1 MYDYRLFAAIRAS
14 RAKFL
19 AVTLIFS
26 FLIFYYPHFL
36 PAQAVGQGSLTGFI
50 YAEDGVSPV
59 EGAVVKIRNIVDGIT
74 YESSTSDNQGAFK
87 IEGINEGL
95 YSAGI
100 STSTGDFDFENL
112 IGIKA
117 GEPAK
122 ISFSLVLT
130 GDQSPSLP
138 QEKSNPV
145 PEEQAS
151 PPAQGGS
158 EVAAPAGGI
167 LIGKVVNFSFEAQE
181 ATILIEEGILRV
193 GDEII
198 FRGTETDF
206 SQKVESISVES
217 ADVRKASAGQTPSVR
232 AVQPVEVGDF
242 VFLKKKRM
250 VFFFLSPIGVATV
263 LAASSGIVYGIVKLT
278 EKEEEVSAF
287 KK

>member
-1 MYDYRLFAAIRAS
+1 MYDYRLFTAIRAS
-14 RAKFL
+14 KAEFV

-26 FLIFYYPHFL
+26 FLIFYYPNFL
-36 PAQAVGQGSLTGFI
+36 PGQTIGQGNLSGFI
-50 YAEDGVSPV
+50 YGEDGVTPV
-59 EGAVVKIRNIVDGIT
+59 EGAVVKIRNIVGGT
-74 YESSTSDNQGAFK
+74 VYESSASDNQGAFK

-122 ISFSLVLT
+122 ISFSLVPT
-130 GDQSPSLP
+130 GTQNTSLP
-138 QEKSNPV
+138 EEKSTYN
-145 PEEQAS
+145 PEEQTAPS
-151 PPAQGGS
+151 AQGGS

-167 LIGKVVNFSFEAQE
+167 LIGKVVNFSPETQE
-181 ATILIEEGILRV
+181 ATILIEEGTLKV

-206 SQKVESISVES
+206 SQKVQSLSVES
-217 ADVRKASAGQTPSVR
+217 INVRKASAGQIPGVV

-242 VFLKKKRM
+242 VYLKQRRM
-250 VFFFLSPIGVATV
+250 IFFFLSPIGVATV
-263 LAASSGIVYGIVKLT
+263 LAASGGIVYGIVKLT
-278 EKEEEVSAF
+278 EEEEEVSAF

>member
-1 MYDYRLFAAIRAS
+1 MYDYRLFTAIRAS
-14 RAKFL
+14 RARFV

-26 FLIFYYPHFL
+26 FLIFYYPHFM

-50 YAEDGVSPV
+50 YGEDGVTPV
-59 EGAVVKIRNIVDGIT
+59 EGAVVKIRNIVDGTI
-74 YESSTSDNQGAFK
+74 YESNKSDSQGAFE

-100 STSTGDFDFENL
+100 STSTGDFNFENL
-112 IGIKA
+112 IGVKR

-122 ISFSLVLT
+122 ITFSLISSGT
-130 GDQSPSLP
+130 Q
-138 QEKSNPV
+138 NPAPGQV
-145 PEEQAS
+145 
-151 PPAQGGS
+151 GS

-167 LIGKVVNFSFEAQE
+167 LIGKVVNFSPETQE
-181 ATILIEEGILRV
+181 ATILIDEGILRV

-206 SQKVESISVES
+206 SQKVESMSVES
-217 ADVRKASAGQTPSVR
+217 IDVRKASAGQTPGVR

-242 VFLKKKRM
+242 VYLKKRRM
-250 VFFFLSPIGVATV
+250 LFFFLSPIGVATV
-263 LAASSGIVYGIVKLT
+263 LAASSGIVYGIVKLA
-278 EKEEEVSAF
+278 EQEEEVSAF

>member
-1 MYDYRLFAAIRAS
+1 MYDYRLFTAIRAS
-14 RAKFL
+14 RAKFV

-36 PAQAVGQGSLTGFI
+36 PAQTVGQESLTGFI
-50 YAEDGVSPV
+50 YSEDGVTPV
-59 EGAVVKIRNIVDGIT
+59 EGAVVKIRNIVDGTT
-74 YESSTSDNQGAFK
+74 YESSASDSQGAFK

-100 STSTGDFDFENL
+100 STPTGDFNFENL

-130 GDQSPSLP
+130 GDQSTSLP
-138 QEKSNPV
+138 EEKSNPV
-145 PEEQAS
+145 PEEQTS
-151 PPAQGGS
+151 PPTQGGF
-158 EVAAPAGGI
+158 EVVAPAGGI
-167 LIGKVVNFSFEAQE
+167 LIGKVVNFSPETQE
-181 ATILIEEGILRV
+181 ATILIDEGILQV

-206 SQKVESISVES
+206 SQKIESMSVES
-217 ADVRKASAGQTPSVR
+217 TNVKKASAGQSPGVR

-242 VFLKKKRM
+242 VFLKKRRM
-250 VFFFLSPIGVATV
+250 LFFFLSPIGVATV

>member
-1 MYDYRLFAAIRAS
+1 MYDYRLFTAIRAP
-14 RAKFL
+14 RAKFV
-19 AVTLIFS
+19 AIPLILS

-50 YAEDGVSPV
+50 FGEDGVTPV
-59 EGAVVKIRNIVDGIT
+59 EGAVVKIRNIVDGTT
-74 YESSTSDNQGAFK
+74 YESNTSDSQGAFK
-87 IEGINEGL
+87 IERINEGL
-95 YSAGI
+95 YSTGI
-100 STSTGDFDFENL
+100 STSTGDFNFENL

-122 ISFSLVLT
+122 ISFSLVT
-130 GDQSPSLP
+130 SGVQNTSLP
-138 QEKSNPV
+138 EETSTPA
-145 PEEQAS
+145 PEEQTS
-151 PPAQGGS
+151 PPTQGGF
-158 EVAAPAGGI
+158 EVVAPAGGI
-167 LIGKVVNFSFEAQE
+167 LIGKVVNFSPETQE
-181 ATILIEEGILRV
+181 ATILIDEGILQV

-206 SQKVESISVES
+206 SQKIESMSVES
-217 ADVRKASAGQTPSVR
+217 TNVKKASAGQSPGVR

-242 VFLKKKRM
+242 VFLKKRRM
-250 VFFFLSPIGVATV
+250 LFFFLSPIGVATV